1 MKIHFGYSFF
11 FIVICQDDDSSNEH
25 QQHYRHHHPLQHHH
39 LVATAPL
46 ARSVQAATATTG
58 EQLDD
63 SSSLDGNEI
72 EDETISG
79 ENDVEYAE
87 FSMAHRMP
95 SSQGST
101 NNSVLNGVCGG
112 DGNSDAN
119 AIDEELMLL
128 SLFDDSNS
136 SNSGHMSTHHLDG
149 SSASGHSCE
158 SY

>member
-1 MKIHFGYSFF
+1 M
-11 FIVICQDDDSSNEH
+11 
-25 QQHYRHHHPLQHHH
+25 HHHHI
-39 LVATAPL
+39 ATAPL
-46 ARSVQAATATTG
+46 ARSVQATAG

-95 SSQGST
+95 SSQGSA
-101 NNSVLNGVCGG
+101 NNSVLNGICGG
-112 DGNSDAN
+112 DGSSGSDAN
-119 AIDEELMLL
+119 AIDDELMLL

-136 SNSGHMSTHHLDG
+136 SNSGHMTAHHHDG
-149 SSASGHSCE
+149 SSTSGHSC
-158 SY
+158 